1 MSISIV
7 VDLGYGDGGK
17 GIVTDYLALSRPSK
31 EGLVIRYNGGHQA
44 GHTVYQDDGKKHVF
58 SNYGSGT
65 FRRYATYWSKYCTV
79 NPVTLFNESM
89 LLTQYNPKL
98 YIDGLCPVTTP
109 YDVIYN
115 QALENSRNARHGS
128 VGVGF
133 GATVDRHENSPCK
146 LFAQDLQNEFVLE
159 QKLKGIYN
167 YYKEKVKFDISII
180 DKSINLDKRLKEFKS
195 VCKFV
200 VAHLTTEH
208 KIMNQYRY
216 GEMIFEGAQGVLL
229 DMDHGFFPHVTRSHT
244 TSRNALEII
253 KRNKLEESQRF
264 DDLKIY
270 YVTRAYQ
277 TRHGHGPMT
286 NELFGD
292 DRNVINNAGE
302 TNKTDPYQGEFR
314 KGYMDLEMLKYA
326 ISCDDNYSSG
336 IKKNLVI
343 TCLDHLPNQMCIA
356 YTEQIDCQEILSP
369 EQVRDEILP
378 EGRLLTSNSP
388 YAKKIF
394 DHGEK
399 PDEAI

>member
-65 FRRYATYWSKYCTV
+65 FRGYATYWSKYCTV
-79 NPVTLFNESM
+79 NPVTLYNEVGVLGRFKLSGN
-89 LLTQYNPKL
+89 TRL

-115 QALENSRNARHGS
+115 QALENSRHIKHGS

-133 GATVDRHENSPCK
+133 GTTIERHENSPYK
-146 LFAQDLQNEFVLE
+146 LFAQDLQNPFVLE
-159 QKLKGIYN
+159 QKLNGIAS
-167 YYKEKVKFDISII
+167 YYAEKVKFA
-180 DKSINLDKRLKEFKS
+180 KSLNMDEMLKEFKDR
-195 VCKFV
+195 CFFI
-200 VAHLTTEH
+200 APRLTTEH

-244 TSRNALEII
+244 TSRNAMEII
-253 KRNKLEESQRF
+253 KRNHLTDMARNPE
-264 DDLKIY
+264 IY

-336 IKKNLVI
+336 LKKNLVI
-343 TCLDHLPNQMCIA
+343 TCLDHLPNQMCIS
-356 YTEQIDCQEILSP
+356 YTEQIDYQEILSP

>member
-1 MSISIV
+1 MSINIV
-7 VDLGYGDGGK
+7 VDLQYGDSGK
-17 GIVTDYLALSRPSK
+17 GLVADYLALSRPSK

-44 GHTVYQDDGKKHVF
+44 GHTVYRDDGKKHVF

-65 FRRYATYWSKYCTV
+65 FREYATYWSKYCTV

-115 QALENSRNARHGS
+115 QALENSRFVKHGS

-133 GATVDRHENSPCK
+133 GATIDRHENSPCK
-146 LFAQDLQNEFVLE
+146 LFAQDLQNPFVLE
-159 QKLKGIYN
+159 QKLNAIAG
-167 YYKEKVKFDISII
+167 YYAQKAQFGAFTAIHEK
-180 DKSINLDKRLKEFKS
+180 LKEFKS

-244 TSRNALEII
+244 TSRNAIEII
-253 KRNKLEESQRF
+253 KRNHLTDMARNPE
-264 DDLKIY
+264 IY

-336 IKKNLVI
+336 LKKNLVI
-343 TCLDHLPNQMCIA
+343 TCLDHLSNQMCIA
-356 YTEQIDCQEILSP
+356 YTERIDCQEILSP